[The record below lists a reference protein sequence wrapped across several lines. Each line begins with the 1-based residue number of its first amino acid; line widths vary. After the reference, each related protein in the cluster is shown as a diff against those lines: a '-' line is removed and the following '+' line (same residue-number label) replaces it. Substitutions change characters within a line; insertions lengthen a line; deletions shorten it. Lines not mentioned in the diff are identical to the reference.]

1 MIRKISIVLGVLA
14 AIMISV
20 SLSAPKSK
28 NQLQSERIIR
38 TPVFKETDL
47 VTKYG
52 LMKQIENRREDVP
65 VETLNLNKN
74 NTLIFRE
81 DYNPV
86 SVAKL
91 QKEMLSKVSGGAK
104 HIFLA
109 LDTPGGDIRAGN
121 SLNSLAQGLGIKVDT
136 ITIFAASMGFGTAQ
150 SLGTRYIQPHGVMM
164 AHRARVGGVDG
175 QIPGEFLTAAG
186 MLLDLVYG
194 MERSN
199 AARLGLTFEDYT
211 ALVKDEYWVTGADA
225 VKQGAA
231 DKVANIR
238 CASDLLGTSEQII
251 NLGFFTVK
259 VIYSDC
265 PAIEGP
271 LDVIFVGANAD
282 QATEKDKAR
291 VYSDIT
297 DKRLRFLRTLK

>member
-1 MIRKISIVLGVLA
+1 MIKKVTVVLGILVA
-14 AIMISV
+14 VMV
-20 SLSAPKSK
+20 G
-28 NQLQSERIIR
+28 IIR
-38 TPVFKETDL
+38 VPAFVQTEL

-52 LMKQIENRREDVP
+52 LMKQIKNKREDAP
-65 VETLNLNKN
+65 TETIELNKS

-81 DYNPV
+81 DYNAV

-91 QKEMLSKVSGGAK
+91 QKAMLSKAASGTK
-104 HIFLA
+104 RIFLA

-121 SLNSLAQGLGIKVDT
+121 SLNSLAQGLGIKIDT

-199 AARLGLTFEDYT
+199 ASRLGISFEDYT
-211 ALVKDEYWVTGADA
+211 TLVKDEYWVTGADA

-238 CASDLLGTSEQII
+238 CANDLLGTTAQII
-251 NLGFFTVK
+251 NLGFFSIK
-259 VIYSDC
+259 VVYSDC

-271 LDVIFVGANAD
+271 LDIMFVGANAG

-291 VYSDIT
+291 VYSELT
-297 DKRLRFLRTLK
+297 DKRLRVLRALK